1 MSQPLP
7 EEEQFTPKT
16 SVIEMTEEQIRLRAD
31 VDSNFGSYRCDIDG
45 APLAD
50 HTYLKIS
57 MKHRRSGEVRGA
69 KIIECTVKGEE
80 GHVPESHA

>member
-7 EEEQFTPKT
+7 EEETFTPKV

-31 VDSNFGSYRCDIDG
+31 VDSNFGSYLCDIDG
-45 APLAD
+45 TPLAD
-50 HTYLKIS
+50 HVYLKIS

-69 KIIECTVKGEE
+69 KIIECTVKGD
-80 GHVPESHA
+80 ESHAPERPA